1 MVEKIMVE
9 KIWHNL
15 SFKEVAKILKTDLK
29 GGLSEEKVKT
39 HQKKFGKNL
48 LPEEKP
54 RSAVRLFLEQFRNP
68 LIYILI
74 IAGFITI
81 ILKEYTDSIVIFG
94 AVILNTIVGY
104 FQENKASKTLREL
117 KKIIKIKAEVQR
129 EENLKIIDSSEL
141 VPGDIFILNP
151 GDKVPADGRII
162 ESENLRVNEMALTG
176 EWLAAKKHVEPLPKE
191 TPLADRDNMVY
202 MGTIIEDGKAKAVVT
217 ETGLKSEIGKIAEIV
232 EETREE
238 KTPLQKKLAHFSKII
253 GLIIAL
259 ICFAIFIEGIVR
271 GGEFKEM
278 FIIAVAV
285 AVAAI
290 PEGLPVALTVIL
302 ALGMQRVLK
311 KKGLVKHLLSA
322 EILGSTSVICTDKT
336 CTLTEGKMKVTQIL
350 TPHQMFRI
358 GTGQAGKELPL
369 KHFWEFW
376 KKGEEKEEDNK
387 FLALKIATLC
397 NEAFIENPDE
407 LMEKWVIRGR
417 PTDKALLLAGI
428 QAGIKEKELEKSMP
442 KIAELSFN
450 PINKYLAQ
458 LFKLRENE
466 QILYVCGAP
475 EKLLELSK
483 FLKIDKKQE
492 NLTPEKLEK
501 IKFKLEN
508 LTQRGLRV
516 IAVAYKEISNI
527 QYPISNLE
535 ELCNDLVFVALIT
548 LKDPIRKEVKEA
560 IRTCQEAGMR
570 PIIIT
575 GDHKLTARAIAEELG
590 MEIKKENIIEG
601 KDLDK
606 ITDIDLDNRVKKIK
620 IYARTEPRQKIRVVK
635 AWQNKGEVVAMVG
648 DGINDTP
655 ALKRADIGVAI
666 GSGTDVAKETSDL
679 ILLTDSF
686 NIIVAAV
693 QEGRAIIDNIRK
705 VITYLLSDGFTEVIL
720 IGTSI
725 AFGFPLPVTAA
736 QILWVNLIEDGL
748 PDIALTF
755 EPKEKDL
762 MKRKPESR
770 DISLLTREM
779 KALIFIIRLITDLI
793 LLGLF
798 FWLWKLN
805 HNIVYVR
812 TIIFACV
819 AIDSLFYVFSCKS
832 LRRNLWHINPFS
844 NKFLLAAV
852 GIGILI
858 LIFGIYLPVF
868 QTLLKTVSLAFNDWL
883 IILGLG
889 FLNLILIEA
898 TKYYFISRHKA

>member
-1 MVEKIMVE
+1 MVE

-54 RSAVRLFLEQFRNP
+54 LSRVRLFLEQFRSP

-74 IAGFITI
+74 IAGLITI

-94 AVILNTIVGY
+94 AVILNTIIGY

-217 ETGLKSEIGKIAEIV
+217 ETGLKSEIGKIAEMV

-259 ICFAIFIEGIVR
+259 ICFGIFIEGIVR

-725 AFGFPLPVTAA
+725 TFGFPLPVTAA

-779 KALIFIIRLITDLI
+779 KAVIFIIGLITDLI

-805 HNIVYVR
+805 HNIVYVQ
-812 TIIFACV
+812 TIIFACL

>member
-54 RSAVRLFLEQFRNP
+54 LSRVRLFLEQFRSP

-74 IAGFITI
+74 IAGLITI

-94 AVILNTIVGY
+94 AVILNTIIGY

-705 VITYLLSDGFTEVIL
+705 VITYLLSDSFTEVIL

-725 AFGFPLPVTAA
+725 TFGFPLPVTAA

-779 KALIFIIRLITDLI
+779 KALIFIIGLITDLI